1 MIAPRAVAS
10 DASMVV
16 AANNRGTCFVWRLDP
31 ANQFEPLH
39 KVDAHNTYCLKALL
53 SPDVKYGPSHLQAFP
68 GSLFIFD
75 LNLWI

>member
-1 MIAPRAVAS
+1 
-10 DASMVV
+10 MVV

-53 SPDVKYGPSHLQAFP
+53 SPDVKYVIGAC
-68 GSLFIFD
+68 GGGD
-75 LNLWI
+75 DENDGGGE